1 MSSKNKSCGF
11 IPPCGGQKESRP
23 DSPAGTL
30 YVVAT
35 PIGNLED
42 ITLRAIRVLGE
53 VSLIAAEDTRHTR
66 KLLTHFDIHTPLIS
80 YYKDKEVARTKKIIA
95 RLEVGEDVA
104 LVSDAGTPGISDP
117 GSILVKEVQSLGLKI
132 VPVPGPSALS
142 AAVSVSG
149 FEKKPFLF
157 LGFLPSRTNQR
168 RKILESLA
176 VETSHIV
183 FYEAPHRIK
192 KSLEDC
198 LQILSDRQAF
208 VARELTKIHEE
219 ILSGKIST
227 ILAAL
232 SGKEK
237 IKGEFVVMMEGATAE
252 EEPSFDDIGE
262 MLSWLRDHSNLSLR
276 DAVQRVAKDVGKGRS
291 DVYKE
296 ALKVWGVSE

>member
-1 MSSKNKSCGF
+1 MIVTRKAKNKS
-11 IPPCGGQKESRP
+11 PKKLPQAS
-23 DSPAGTL
+23 STGTL

-53 VSLIAAEDTRHTR
+53 VSLVAAEDTRHTR

-95 RLEVGEDVA
+95 HLEAGEDVA

-117 GSILVKEVQSLGLKI
+117 GSILVKEVQTLGLEI

-142 AAVSVSG
+142 TAVSVSG

-157 LGFLPSRTNQR
+157 LGFLPSRASHR
-168 RKILESLA
+168 RKMLESLIH
-176 VETSHIV
+176 ETSHII

-192 KSLEDC
+192 KCLEDC
-198 LQILSDRQAF
+198 MQILSDRNAL

-219 ILSGKIST
+219 IISNTIST
-227 ILAAL
+227 CLAAL
-232 SGKEK
+232 ASKEK
-237 IKGEFVVMMEGATAE
+237 IKGEFVVMIEGAAAE
-252 EEPSFDDIGE
+252 EESSSDDIGE
-262 MLSWLRDHSNLSLR
+262 MLCWIHDNSNLSLR
-276 DAVQRVAKDVGKGRS
+276 DAVQRVTKELGKGRS

-296 ALKVWGVSE
+296 ALKIWGVSE